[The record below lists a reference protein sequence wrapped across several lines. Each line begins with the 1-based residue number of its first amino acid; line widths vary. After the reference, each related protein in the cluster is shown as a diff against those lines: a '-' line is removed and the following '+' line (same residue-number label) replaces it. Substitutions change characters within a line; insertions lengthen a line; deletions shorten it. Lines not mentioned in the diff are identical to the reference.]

1 MENLKNLRKLNNKTQ
16 LELANHLNIAK
27 STYCGYE
34 IGTSEP
40 TLDTLC
46 KLADLYSVSLDYLV
60 GREFNNQFGYMSD
73 DEKLLIATYRKLST
87 YNQAKLV
94 GEASGMLLTQN

>member
-1 MENLKNLRKLNNKTQ
+1 MNLEKIRLENKKTQ
-16 LELANHLNIAK
+16 LEVAK
-27 STYCGYE
+27 LLGLPAMTYNNYE
-34 IGTSEP
+34 KKRCQPSI
-40 TLDTLC
+40 DTLC
-46 KLADLYSVSLDYLV
+46 KLADIYSVSLDYLV

-73 DEKLLIATYRKLST
+73 DEKLLVATYRKLST